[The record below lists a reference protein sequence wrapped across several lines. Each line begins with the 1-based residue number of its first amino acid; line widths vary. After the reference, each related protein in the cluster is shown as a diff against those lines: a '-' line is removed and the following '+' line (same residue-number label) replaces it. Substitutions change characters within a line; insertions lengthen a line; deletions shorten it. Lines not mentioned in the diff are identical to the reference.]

1 MRRSNAVR
9 HLVEMSEVATEKLD
23 LRNTDFGWALEELWV
38 TADLLSL
45 ADTMESGSVVLVLDL
60 PTTELPW
67 AALHPVGEWI
77 GEILRLGKRPLEWCY
92 RPLAWPAWNHE
103 HRRVARFWSAT
114 DGLDAKAIEALQ
126 LRRLDRV
133 AVVEPS
139 TEQLVAQLNEELPV
153 SRRHLKTI
161 VDRYWDHNW
170 RRALRGHISPEDHL
184 WRAASAV
191 EDMLSTLDELT
202 NPEPFCP
209 T

>member
-38 TADLLSL
+38 TGDLLSL

-114 DGLDAKAIEALQ
+114 DGLDAEAIEAIET
-126 LRRLDRV
+126 RRLDRIN
-133 AVVEPS
+133 VVEP
-139 TEQLVAQLNEELPV
+139 
-153 SRRHLKTI
+153 
-161 VDRYWDHNW
+161 
-170 RRALRGHISPEDHL
+170 
-184 WRAASAV
+184 
-191 EDMLSTLDELT
+191 
-202 NPEPFCP
+202 
-209 T
+209 